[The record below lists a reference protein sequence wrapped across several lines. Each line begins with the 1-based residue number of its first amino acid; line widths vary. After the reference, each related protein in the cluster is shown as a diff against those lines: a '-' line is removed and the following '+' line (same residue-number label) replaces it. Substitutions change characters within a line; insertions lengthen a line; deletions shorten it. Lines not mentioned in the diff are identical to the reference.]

1 MGKERDRKG
10 LRENKRKEKKER
22 RKEEKR
28 EERGERAGMGKLKI
42 FGLHGDD
49 FLRG

>member
-1 MGKERDRKG
+1 MGKEREKKG
-10 LRENKRKEKKER
+10 LRENKRKDKKEK
-22 RKEEKR
+22 RKEKKR
-28 EERGERAGMGKLKI
+28 EERGKRTGMGKLKI

>member
-1 MGKERDRKG
+1 M
-10 LRENKRKEKKER
+10 

-28 EERGERAGMGKLKI
+28 VERGEWERQERDERGERAGMGKLKI

-49 FLRG
+49 FLRR